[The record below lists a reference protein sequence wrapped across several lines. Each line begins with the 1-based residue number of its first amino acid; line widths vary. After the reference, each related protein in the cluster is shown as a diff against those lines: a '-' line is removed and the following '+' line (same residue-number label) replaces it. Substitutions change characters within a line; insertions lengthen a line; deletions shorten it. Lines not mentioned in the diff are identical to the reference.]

1 MPAPDWEN
9 LDAFLSLDDFAV
21 RARLFLTAGIEKEIS
36 VIFDEAF
43 LDTLVGEYALETS
56 QPRIMAK
63 EADVLGLRRGDQVEI
78 AGIRYDVMR
87 GPQEDG
93 VGMATVVLSRVAM

>member
-9 LDAFLSLDDFAV
+9 LDTFLSLDDFAV
-21 RARLFLTAGIEKEIS
+21 RARLILTGGIVKEIS

-43 LDTLVGEYALETS
+43 LDALVGEYALETS
-56 QPRIMAK
+56 QPRILAK
-63 EADVLGLRRGDQVEI
+63 EADVVGLRRGDQVEI
-78 AGIRYDVMR
+78 AGISYDVMR

-93 VGMATVVLSRVAM
+93 VGMVTVVLSRVPA